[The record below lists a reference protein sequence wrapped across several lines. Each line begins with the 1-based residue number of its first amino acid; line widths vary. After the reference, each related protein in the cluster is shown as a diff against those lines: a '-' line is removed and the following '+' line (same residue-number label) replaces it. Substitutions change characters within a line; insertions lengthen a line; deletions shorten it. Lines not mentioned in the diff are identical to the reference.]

1 MIGGIWYNLKE
12 LLEWNNKTRT
22 MASVSLLTDG
32 NTVLPFRAPNE
43 EEPQGPLGIN
53 RSASGP
59 LMGEEG
65 DRKEMSLGN
74 NNLIDVK
81 AVCKIWC

>member
-1 MIGGIWYNLKE
+1 
-12 LLEWNNKTRT
+12 

-32 NTVLPFRAPNE
+32 NTVLPFQAPNE
-43 EEPQGPLGIN
+43 EELQRPLGIN

-59 LMGEEG
+59 LVGEEAE
-65 DRKEMSLGN
+65 RKEMNLGN